1 MNKIKQ
7 KLILQKYNEQRADW
21 PNSGKHI
28 MAQYT
33 DDSIVVYQAFRN
45 EIADYAVS
53 RQHFGGTFSFS
64 RMSWIKPNFL
74 WMMYRCGWASK
85 EGQERVLAVRIK
97 KEGFEKILARA
108 VHSSYSEGIYKSR
121 EDWHFAGEKSDVRLQ
136 WDPDHDP
143 FGKPLARRAIQL
155 GLRGETLRSY
165 ATDWII
171 EIEDITEMVRE
182 SRIYLKEDN
191 LGQLCSPRER
201 VYSPIDQEG
210 SKHIFY

>member
-1 MNKIKQ
+1 MKKIEH
-7 KLILQKYNEQRADW
+7 KLILQRYNEQKKDW

-33 DDSIVVYQAFRN
+33 DDSIVVYQAFRK

-53 RQHFGGTFSFS
+53 RQQFGGAFSFS

-97 KEGFEKILARA
+97 KESFERILTRA
-108 VHSSYSEGIYKSR
+108 VHSSYSEDIYKSK
-121 EDWHFAGEKSDVRLQ
+121 DYWHSAGEKSDVRLQ

-143 FGKPLARRAIQL
+143 YGKSLTRRAIQL
-155 GLRGETLRSY
+155 GLRGETLKSY

-171 EIEDITEMVRE
+171 EIEDITEMVRKN
-182 SRIYLKEDN
+182 RIYLNEGN
-191 LGQLCSPRER
+191 LDQLYCPTER
-201 VYSPIDQEG
+201 IYLPIDQEG
-210 SKHIFY
+210 TKHIFY